1 VVQEARE
8 PKLSSRPG
16 MGFAGPSGIPTRHCC
31 CASRPSPFQCPLER
45 PSCDRFSL
53 RRITSRRC
61 VLQLP
66 RLRDVRTLCCVRPR
80 GVGGAGWG
88 MSPSR
93 LSLLGVAT
101 SSVLRCRSCSR
112 SRHRKRRILR
122 RGLSI
127 LAKRKIVPRDLRA
140 GLPDTSWSMR
150 PDALAS
156 GFLSWGCRRSPLR
169 RSRSGSPLPDST
181 LRPSPS
187 DRDATPDL
195 VPPSWFCATST
206 VYSSSDRVRV
216 LHLTADLEVRPVSDL
231 CEQVFLG
238 ALSRP
243 PEPCSPDHSVVR
255 TVTSAS
261 LRPRSRLI
269 GVATESASPAALRML
284 LRSALRRRSSR
295 PNLHPVH
302 ARPSMHDES
311 CLSSRPLVVAMNTP
325 LARDAYRRP
334 RGFAPCREPYPFAAL
349 LRPAGPCSP
358 GLLTRCRRVAAST
371 SSLVRQISLRE

>member
-1 VVQEARE
+1 
-8 PKLSSRPG
+8 

-31 CASRPSPFQCPLER
+31 CTSRPSPFQCPLER

-112 SRHRKRRILR
+112 SQHRKRRILR

-231 CEQVFLG
+231 CDRSSSVRSLALQSLAPPITAWS
-238 ALSRP
+238 ALSPVLPFDRGHASSVLP
-243 PEPCSPDHSVVR
+243 PNPLHPLPCACSFAPPCGFAPDDRIFIRSMPD
-255 TVTSAS
+255 
-261 LRPRSRLI
+261 LRCTTNR
-269 GVATESASPAALRML
+269 ASPA
-284 LRSALRRRSSR
+284 
-295 PNLHPVH
+295 
-302 ARPSMHDES
+302 
-311 CLSSRPLVVAMNTP
+311 
-325 LARDAYRRP
+325 
-334 RGFAPCREPYPFAAL
+334 
-349 LRPAGPCSP
+349 GPP
-358 GLLTRCRRVAAST
+358 
-371 SSLVRQISLRE
+371 SLR